1 MQFERDFFSG
11 RRYALKKE
19 LVKRHVLEVVR
30 WASKFSDSNLLVG
43 DSKKALDV
51 GCAYGYSS
59 SVLESLGYETHG
71 VDISSWGVKQAK
83 ANCDGSFLV
92 CDAQSRLPF
101 REGTFDLITCFDVL
115 EHLRSPFVAL
125 RNMLEVCRGSVVCTT
140 PNKTVEKSVRRI
152 TRDLDETHVSV
163 KSPAEWEKSI
173 AEKMD
178 YKMLKVETFYDIN
191 AKAANR
197 LVLFRSFKMPK
208 LGLTVRILVKK

>member
-1 MQFERDFFSG
+1 MQFEKDFFNG

-19 LVKRHVLEVVR
+19 LVKRHVLEVVK
-30 WASKFSDSNLLVG
+30 WASRFSDSNLLVG
-43 DSKKALDV
+43 DGKMALDV

-59 SVLESLGYETHG
+59 SVLESLRYETCG
-71 VDISSWGVKQAK
+71 VDVSSWGVKQAR

-101 REGTFDLITCFDVL
+101 REGSFDLVTCFDVL
-115 EHLRSPFVAL
+115 EHLHSPLDAL

-140 PNKTVEKSVRRI
+140 PNKMVEKPVRRI
-152 TRDLDETHVSV
+152 TRDLDETHISV

-173 AEKMD
+173 AEKMN
-178 YKMLKVETFYDIN
+178 YKLLRVETFYDIN
-191 AKAANR
+191 AKVANR

>member
-1 MQFERDFFSG
+1 MQFEKDFFND

-19 LVKRHVLEVVR
+19 LVTRHALEVVK
-30 WASKFSDSNLLVG
+30 WASKFTDNSLLVG
-43 DSKKALDV
+43 DGKKALDV

-59 SVLESLGYETHG
+59 NVLDSLGYETYG
-71 VDISSWGVKQAK
+71 IDVSSWGVKQAK
-83 ANCDGSFLV
+83 RNCGGSFLV

-101 REGTFDLITCFDVL
+101 REGTFDLVTCFDVL
-115 EHLRSPFVAL
+115 EHLPLPFEAL
-125 RNMLEVCRGSVVCTT
+125 RNMLEMCKGSVVCTT
-140 PNKTVEKSVRRI
+140 PNKTVEKPVRRI

-178 YKMLKVETFYDIN
+178 YKMLKVETFCDIN